1 MQITFKRMWCV
12 TDLFSSKCI
21 IWLYVTYDHDICV
34 HFVLVYNGCLNCQDS
49 ARYFCKRMKLLCLEY
64 RSTVSYVTL
73 LLCPQKININIL
85 VIYSHSF
92 AVYICVY
99 FQPEFNFCLVL
110 ITVC

>member
-1 MQITFKRMWCV
+1 MQITFNRMWCV

-34 HFVLVYNGCLNCQDS
+34 HFVLVYNVCLNCQDS
-49 ARYFCKRMKLLCLEY
+49 ARYFYFCVFC
-64 RSTVSYVTL
+64 VNYVTL
-73 LLCPQKININIL
+73 LLCPQKINIDIL
-85 VIYSHSF
+85 VIYYHSF